1 MCNGKDTPNSRN
13 SQPALRETNF
23 PSFKVVADMS
33 WLKWI
38 IKISAWGRAFT
49 TSMNQWMN
57 MWGFKRTNQLAS
69 QDTFLKC
76 TICKLK
82 GKKLFRCKWMD
93 LFSVTFETR
102 GLWIV
107 LYKLLLSVSFD
118 QAHILRLFLICTIT
132 VLDTVMVFKSFT
144 TKQKFFKKHELHYFG

>member
-1 MCNGKDTPNSRN
+1 METCPFYDLWHMCNGKDTPNSRN
-13 SQPALRETNF
+13 SQPTLRETNF

-82 GKKLFRCKWMD
+82 GKENCLDVNEWTF
-93 LFSVTFETR
+93 FSVTFETR
-102 GLWIV
+102 VLWIT
-107 LYKLLLSVSFD
+107 LYISFYFQFHLIRSTSWD
-118 QAHILRLFLICTIT
+118 FFLFVPLQ
-132 VLDTVMVFKSFT
+132 F
-144 TKQKFFKKHELHYFG
+144 